1 MPTWGEGVSNVCFLE
16 VQSIR
21 VLYGKAIAVNGLSL
35 KLAEKEM
42 VGVVGPNGAGKSTLL
57 RAISGMIRSEGEILF
72 EGARIDNIPPHEI
85 VRKGIIH
92 CPERRQL
99 FMDFTVA
106 ENLEMGAFLRRD
118 KEKIREDLKY
128 INSLFPVLEERKNQ
142 LAGTLSGGEQ
152 QMLAIGRSLMSRP
165 RILMLDEPSIGL
177 SPMMKNTLVDGIK
190 AIWKSGLTVLI
201 VEQDATLT
209 LPLVERVYVLEHGKV
224 GLEGESQD
232 LMNNDEIKRVYFSI
246 A

>member
-1 MPTWGEGVSNVCFLE
+1 VCFLE
-16 VQSIR
+16 VKSIR

-128 INSLFPVLEERKNQ
+128 VNSLFPVLEERKNQ

-209 LPLVERVYVLEHGKV
+209 LPLVERVYILEHGKV
-224 GLEGESQD
+224 GLEGESKD

>member
-1 MPTWGEGVSNVCFLE
+1 MCFLE
-16 VQSIR
+16 VKSIR

-118 KEKIREDLKY
+118 KEKIREDLQY
-128 INSLFPVLEERKNQ
+128 VNSLFPVLEERKNQ

-209 LPLVERVYVLEHGKV
+209 LPLVERVYILEHGKV
-224 GLEGESQD
+224 GLEGESKD